1 MTEEGQV
8 VQEAL
13 QNAEKL
19 IEKLGQV
26 AVEVAKAGVNVDK
39 NIMAVTL
46 ALIKSQQN
54 VKGKIRLSEM
64 VSQGKE
70 LVPF

>member
-13 QNAEKL
+13 QYAEKL
-19 IEKLGQV
+19 LEKLGQV
-26 AVEVAKAGVNVDK
+26 AVEVAKAGVNVVK

>member
-8 VQEAL
+8 VQEAFK
-13 QNAEKL
+13 NAEKL
-19 IEKLGQV
+19 IEKLGQA
-26 AVEVAKAGVNVDK
+26 AVEVAKAGVNVVK

-70 LVPF
+70 LRCV

>member
-26 AVEVAKAGVNVDK
+26 AGEVAKAGVNVVK